1 MSSETKI
8 KKSYPEDFKT
18 MFGLSTMNWVAE
30 CANAFMTGLFLIYL
44 TDYAGIGTFAATLGT
59 SLLVIGRIIDAVND
73 PLQGYIMDNAKTR
86 KIGKYKPFIIISILM
101 TTIGILLLFSIP
113 SSISS
118 QPVPVVIW
126 VFLFYLMYDF
136 GSSFFA
142 ENPLRQSLTDDPVI
156 RSKITMWPRIT
167 SMIIIIP
174 MAFFI
179 PMMTSLNNSIG
190 NMHRSFAI
198 MTAVFIVPAGLI
210 SLLGISLVKEGK
222 HIENN
227 NSERISL
234 KEIIQMFKSN
244 KPWLVSTLAAV
255 FNGFV
260 WTLVFATST
269 YYIKW
274 AYSTDLT
281 TGIVDSARFGT
292 LTMILGIFQL
302 LPTILMAAISPILV
316 KAFNGPLKVY
326 KLSMW
331 MQVVGGSGL
340 FISMLLGFLKTS
352 PAIFFLFLSII
363 LLGTGLSFVPGTLIG
378 IETMDYGMWKTGKEM
393 HGMIHAVGRFI
404 AKAQTALSGALI
416 GGILI
421 AIGYQV
427 DSVTDTYIGE
437 LSAIPGMLI
446 SFIIVCGLLPAVVS
460 LIAVFI
466 LRKYPITSEVRDEM
480 NAVINKMKEDPIE
493 A

>member
-302 LPTILMAAISPILV
+302 LPT
-316 KAFNGPLKVY
+316 K
-326 KLSMW
+326 
-331 MQVVGGSGL
+331 
-340 FISMLLGFLKTS
+340 
-352 PAIFFLFLSII
+352 
-363 LLGTGLSFVPGTLIG
+363 
-378 IETMDYGMWKTGKEM
+378 
-393 HGMIHAVGRFI
+393 
-404 AKAQTALSGALI
+404 
-416 GGILI
+416 
-421 AIGYQV
+421 
-427 DSVTDTYIGE
+427 
-437 LSAIPGMLI
+437 
-446 SFIIVCGLLPAVVS
+446 
-460 LIAVFI
+460 
-466 LRKYPITSEVRDEM
+466 
-480 NAVINKMKEDPIE
+480 
-493 A
+493 